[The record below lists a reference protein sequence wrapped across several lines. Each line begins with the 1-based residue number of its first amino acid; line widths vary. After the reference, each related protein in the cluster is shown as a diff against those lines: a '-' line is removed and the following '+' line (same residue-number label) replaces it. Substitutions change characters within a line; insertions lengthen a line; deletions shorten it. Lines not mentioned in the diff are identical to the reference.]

1 MKVPALKIKLSV
13 FLGVFLLAAVC
24 QATPIFIV
32 NNSFETFPLTGLT
45 ACGTGCS
52 YEIGTVSGWTL
63 TGSDGEFRPGPPSG
77 ITTFF
82 NSVPDGTTVAFSNGG
97 TLSQIVGATVQV
109 GATYTLTVDVG
120 ARKNTPEPSTEALV
134 INGNTYL
141 ATGTLPPLHSGNWSV
156 FTATYVGTIA
166 DAGKPI
172 KILLSSGGIQSN
184 WDAVALDVEPPVV
197 SSTVPEPGTSLLVGL
212 GLVVAGVVT
221 RIRKRA

>member
-1 MKVPALKIKLSV
+1 MVVSALKTRFSA

-45 ACGTGCS
+45 ACGAGCS
-52 YEIGTVSGWTL
+52 YEIGTVAGWTT
-63 TGSDGEFRPGPPSG
+63 TGSDGEFRPGAPG
-77 ITTFF
+77 NTTYF
-82 NSVPDGTTVAFSNGG
+82 NTVPDGTTVAFSNGG

-109 GATYTLTVDVG
+109 GTTYTLTVEVG

-134 INGNTYL
+134 INGHTYL
-141 ATGTLPPLHSGNWSV
+141 ATGTLPALHSGNWSA
-156 FTATYVGTIA
+156 FTVTYVGTA
-166 DAGKPI
+166 LDAGATI

-184 WDAVALDVEPPVV
+184 WDNVSLDAVAPIV
-197 SSTVPEPGTSLLVGL
+197 SSGVPEPATSLLVGL